1 MPNEQDYFELIPN
14 PQLPEG
20 FSEYYPMLAIR
31 FVYMRL
37 REYHCIVPEKPMIA
51 GDVRNG
57 WCPAFKKQEADV
69 SRTDADYL
77 FLTV

>member
-1 MPNEQDYFELIPN
+1 
-14 PQLPEG
+14 
-20 FSEYYPMLAIR
+20 MLAIR